1 MGGIIHVSQNTKLT
15 CFHSSIF
22 VHFRIDVVA
31 YSCKSGYN
39 LTHEYMVT
47 TVSTTITSISAA
59 TATVREIR
67 GRRSYRTPQNT

>member
-22 VHFRIDVVA
+22 VHFRLDVVA
-31 YSCKSGYN
+31 YSYN

-47 TVSTTITSISAA
+47 TVSTTITSISEA

-67 GRRSYRTPQNT
+67 GKRSYRTPQNT